1 MRNIALRLSYVGTRY
16 HGWQMQRNAD
26 SVQARLSDAVYAV
39 TRERPVL
46 HGCGRT
52 DAGVHAPCY
61 VASFQTRSA
70 IPITKFAPALGANLP
85 RDIAVWEAREMPE
98 AFHARFSCEEKEYTY
113 LVVEGRVK
121 NPFYLDRACFHPLA
135 LDTDAMA
142 QAAQAFCGT
151 HDFASMRSLGTEVR
165 STVRTIRYLTVS
177 REGERV
183 LLRVCAD
190 GFLYNMARTI
200 AGTLLLVGEHKL
212 APGAIADILRAGE
225 RSAAGPTAPAAGL
238 YLTKLRYENWEVYP

>member
-61 VASFQTRSA
+61 VASFQTHSA

-85 RDIAVWEAREMPE
+85 RDICLLYTSFPYVRRAR
-98 AFHARFSCEEKEYTY
+98 RRR
-113 LVVEGRVK
+113 G
-121 NPFYLDRACFHPLA
+121 
-135 LDTDAMA
+135 
-142 QAAQAFCGT
+142 
-151 HDFASMRSLGTEVR
+151 
-165 STVRTIRYLTVS
+165 
-177 REGERV
+177 
-183 LLRVCAD
+183 
-190 GFLYNMARTI
+190 
-200 AGTLLLVGEHKL
+200 
-212 APGAIADILRAGE
+212 
-225 RSAAGPTAPAAGL
+225 
-238 YLTKLRYENWEVYP
+238 

>member
-1 MRNIALRLSYVGTRY
+1 M
-16 HGWQMQRNAD
+16 
-26 SVQARLSDAVYAV
+26 
-39 TRERPVL
+39 
-46 HGCGRT
+46 
-52 DAGVHAPCY
+52 
-61 VASFQTRSA
+61 
-70 IPITKFAPALGANLP
+70 
-85 RDIAVWEAREMPE
+85 
-98 AFHARFSCEEKEYTY
+98 
-113 LVVEGRVK
+113 
-121 NPFYLDRACFHPLA
+121 
-135 LDTDAMA
+135 
-142 QAAQAFCGT
+142 
-151 HDFASMRSLGTEVR
+151 
-165 STVRTIRYLTVS
+165 RTIRYLTVS